1 MEELELKG
9 NSLKEQ
15 RAEEAQEESNKLI
28 LQGNVRQ
35 KKGSTGKA
43 FIDNFINEDKDTIK
57 SHILFDIII
66 PAVKDTIF
74 NGFQT
79 ALEMLLYGNDSGRRN
94 NRYYSSGTRR
104 VTSSNP
110 TNYNVIS
117 NQRASRLVGSG
128 GHKICDQ
135 ILFDDRADAMRV
147 LDEITAQAEDY
158 GAVSAYA
165 LFDAAGL
172 SCDYTLKNWGWYDLN
187 SAKVVRTREGDY
199 TISLPKMDLIK

>member
-1 MEELELKG
+1 MDELELKG
-9 NSLKEQ
+9 NSLKQ
-15 RAEEAQEESNKLI
+15 QAEEQQDEEKNKI
-28 LQGNVRQ
+28 VLQGNVRQ

-94 NRYYSSGTRR
+94 RYYSGTRR
-104 VTSSNP
+104 VTSSGGP
-110 TNYNVIS
+110 TNYNAIS
-117 NQRASRLVGSG
+117 NQRANRVVGSG